1 MSIVNGTIEAYS
13 NKYGKHS
20 ILVGGKWYSSK
31 FEIKAS
37 KGDSVEFD
45 DKDKGY
51 VNALKVLSAGSSP
64 ATKSSF
70 GGRGAA
76 TVGFPVGFDTKD
88 RSIVRQNSLSNAV
101 KLVSDLGLFEIDAN
115 DGGESM
121 EKVALLCVNVARIFE
136 AYSSGDE
143 DAKEAAKL
151 LEES

>member
-1 MSIVNGTIEAYS
+1 MSIINGTIEAYS

-31 FEIKAS
+31 FEIKAG
-37 KGDSVEFD
+37 KGDTVEFD

-51 VNALKVLSAGSSP
+51 VNALKVVSAGSGG

-70 GGRGAA
+70 GGRGAT

-101 KLVSDLGLFEIDAN
+101 KLVGDLYSGVEV
-115 DGGESM
+115 DGSEESL
-121 EKVALLCVNVARIFE
+121 EKVAVLCVNVARIFE
-136 AYSSGDE
+136 AYSSGDD
-143 DAKEAAKL
+143 DAKAAAKM
-151 LEES
+151 LEEG